1 MWVRA
6 SAAIDTN
13 DSAGAFYSADD
24 MRTLID
30 KAVSSFDFDYHKPPV
45 LIQHDESGAAQ
56 AWVKGLKKETLPVRT
71 AQGTFINTDVLL
83 ADVQDIDPAFN
94 QKLESK
100 KHLPV
105 SAAFYPDGRFRHLA
119 YVPIPAVKGNFAD
132 KEGFEILFKEGIMPD
147 VVATP
152 GEKPADE
159 MMPKWA
165 VDLVKRI
172 SDIEAAM
179 AKLAPKEKAE
189 DKAEAKTEGNP
200 SKEQMFSEQDLKA
213 ALSKAVAEGEAR
225 AETRAWLKGLK
236 LRPALIQGLPEFMES
251 DEGKSFSF
259 GEHKNVT
266 SKQFIRQFVDR
277 FAALDMDSHLFSEFA
292 KGVKPLS
299 DSTAKD
305 IEDMIKKANKE
316 GK

>member
-13 DSAGAFYSADD
+13 DSAGAFYSADA
-24 MRTLID
+24 MRSLID
-30 KAVSSFDFDYHKPPV
+30 KAVNTFDFDYHKPPV

-56 AWVKGLKKETLPVRT
+56 AWVKGLKKEILPVRT
-71 AQGTFINTDVLL
+71 AQGTFVNTDVLL
-83 ADVQDIDPAFN
+83 ADVQDIDPAFG

-119 YVPIPAVKGNFAD
+119 YVPIPAVKGNFSD
-132 KEGFEILFKEGIMPD
+132 GFSILFEEGNMPD
-147 VVATP
+147 EMATP
-152 GEKPADE
+152 EEKPAGE
-159 MMPKWA
+159 QMPKWA
-165 VDLVKRI
+165 SELVKRV

-189 DKAEAKTEGNP
+189 DAEKPKEGSP
-200 SKEQMFSEQDLKA
+200 SKEQMFSEADLKA

-236 LRPALIQGLPEFMES
+236 LRPALIKGLHEFMEA

-259 GEHKNVT
+259 GEHKGVM
-266 SKQFIRQFVDR
+266 SKQFVRQLVDR
-277 FAALDMDSHLFSEFA
+277 FDALDMDGHLFSEFA
-292 KGVKPLS
+292 TTGKAPSS
-299 DSTAKD
+299 DRSAKD
-305 IEDMIKKANKE
+305 IEDMIKRANKE